1 VRAASLGSSDNPT
14 NDGEEIVKVTI
25 IGAGNM
31 ARGIGTR
38 VLEGGNELELV
49 ARNREAA
56 EALTRELGGGS
67 VGDSP
72 SGEAVV
78 LAVPYGA
85 VADVVSD
92 HGDALRGK
100 VVVDITNPVDW
111 STFDGLVTPSDSSAA
126 EEIAK
131 LLPDG
136 TPVVKA
142 FNTTFAPTVAEGKVA
157 GEQLD
162 VLLAGDDADA
172 KEKVASFVEAGGLR
186 PLDIGP
192 LKRSRQL
199 EQLGFLHITAQEPL
213 GAGFGSAVK
222 INW

>member
-1 VRAASLGSSDNPT
+1 M
-14 NDGEEIVKVTI
+14 KVSI

-38 VLEGGNELELV
+38 VLAGGNDLELV

-56 EALTRELGGGS
+56 QTLADELGGGTVS
-67 VGDSP
+67 DTASGDM
-72 SGEAVV
+72 VV
-78 LAVPYGA
+78 LAIPYGA
-85 VADVVSD
+85 AADVVAE
-92 HGDALRGK
+92 HGDELRGK

-111 STFDGLVTPSDSSAA
+111 STFEGLVTPADSSAA

-142 FNTTFAPTVAEGKVA
+142 FNTTFAPTLASGEVA
-157 GEQLD
+157 GQSLD

-172 KEKVASFVEAGGLR
+172 KEKVGSVVEAGGLR
-186 PLDIGP
+186 PLDVGP
-192 LKRSRQL
+192 LRRARQL

-213 GAGFGSAVK
+213 GAGFASAVK
-222 INW
+222 LHW

>member
-1 VRAASLGSSDNPT
+1 M
-14 NDGEEIVKVTI
+14 KVSI
-25 IGAGNM
+25 IGTGNM
-31 ARGIGTR
+31 ARGIATR
-38 VLEGGNELELV
+38 VLAGGNDVELV
-49 ARNREAA
+49 GRDRAAA
-56 EALTRELGGGS
+56 EALADELGAT
-67 VGDSP
+67 VGDEV

-85 VADVVSD
+85 VADVVAA

-100 VVVDITNPVDW
+100 VIVDITNPVDW

-131 LLPDG
+131 LLPEG

-142 FNTTFAPTVAEGKVA
+142 FNTTFAPTLSAGQVA
-157 GEQLD
+157 GQALD

-172 KEKVASFVEAGGLR
+172 KKTAASFVEAGGLR
-186 PLDIGP
+186 PLDVGP
-192 LKRSRQL
+192 LKRARQL

-213 GAGFGSAVK
+213 GAGFGSAIK
-222 INW
+222 LHW